1 MMMPKMVVL
10 GKALLRAFGTM
21 GIAAWWLIVQQ

>member
-1 MMMPKMVVL
+1 MPKMVIL

-21 GIAAWWLIVQQ
+21 WIAAWWLILQQ